1 MKFDPFL
8 SDEPSI
14 APPTPG
20 AVLVRL
26 SQVLGALKTS
36 EPHASS
42 VPSMPEKLASAR
54 QNLMTAIENGENLS
68 GPFTAAQNA
77 LRELYAQTVSQN
89 ENDEI
94 RANLLLQLGFPDP
107 RLAAAERVLPVDVS
121 TVVATHFKPE
131 KQVFSTLSFAESHGA
146 TAYWLFEVRYF
157 KGERLVDGVVENY
170 APQFSRVRLPVGTHN
185 LIIESRNPHYIA
197 RSEEF
202 TLEVPQL

>member
-26 SQVLGALKTS
+26 SQALGALS
-36 EPHASS
+36 GDALNASN

-54 QNLMTAIENGENLS
+54 ENLISAIENGEKLAA
-68 GPFTAAQNA
+68 PFSCAQNA
-77 LRELYAQTVSQN
+77 LRELYAQITAQN
-89 ENDEI
+89 EDETA
-94 RANLLLQLGFPDP
+94 RAQLLLQLGFPDP
-107 RLAAAERVLPVDVS
+107 RLAASERVLPVDIS

-146 TAYWLFEVRYF
+146 TAYWLLEVRYF
-157 KGERLVDGVVENY
+157 DGERLVDGVVENY
-170 APQFSRVRLPVGTHN
+170 APQFSRVRLPVGTHF
-185 LIIESRNPHYIA
+185 LIIESRNHHYVA

-202 TLEVPQL
+202 EFEVPQL